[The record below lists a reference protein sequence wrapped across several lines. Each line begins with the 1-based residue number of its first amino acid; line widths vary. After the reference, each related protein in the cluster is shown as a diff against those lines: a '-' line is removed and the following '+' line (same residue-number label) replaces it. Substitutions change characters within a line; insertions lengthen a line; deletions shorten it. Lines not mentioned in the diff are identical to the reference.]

1 MELVQKREFSDE
13 KRKELADKG
22 HAMPDGSFPIENI
35 TDLHNAIQSVGRS
48 GNYAKAKAH
57 IIQRAKD
64 LEATNI
70 LPEDWKVKKFIDD
83 IKDAFL
89 KAIGTS
95 SSVDQE
101 RDERSV
107 ENYVRQTGNV
117 NTPPV
122 NVGDYT
128 IGGNNMS
135 NNTTEPDPKGDLAVQ
150 KDLPA
155 AVQPASADLVNQE
168 TRPYGDVSVSEAPN
182 NDSLADVSTGG
193 AGIYK
198 AGMTCPDCG
207 QAVSHKCAADSAKD
221 DDTKV
226 EKADTCA
233 DCGKSTADCG
243 CTKKSASE
251 DEVTE
256 TVEKAADVE
265 SKEEDAKETLEDE
278 KAEVK
283 KSIWNGAFGAPLIP
297 KL

>member
-155 AVQPASADLVNQE
+155 ATQPASADLVNQE
-168 TRPYGDVSVSEAPN
+168 TRPVGDVSVSEAPN

-207 QAVSHKCAADSAKD
+207 QAVSHKCAADSATD

-226 EKADTCA
+226 EKA
-233 DCGKSTADCG
+233 
-243 CTKKSASE
+243 ASE

-265 SKEEDAKETLEDE
+265 SKEENAKETPEDE

>member
-1 MELVQKREFSDE
+1 MD
-13 KRKELADKG
+13 
-22 HAMPDGSFPIENI
+22 
-35 TDLHNAIQSVGRS
+35 
-48 GNYAKAKAH
+48 AK
-57 IIQRAKD
+57 II
-64 LEATNI
+64 N
-70 LPEDWKVKKFIDD
+70 KFIDD
-83 IKDAFL
+83 VKDAFE

-117 NTPPV
+117 KTPPV

-135 NNTTEPDPKGDLAVQ
+135 NNTTEPDPKGDIAVQ
-150 KDLPA
+150 KDLPNA
-155 AVQPASADLVNQE
+155 TQPDVAGLINQE
-168 TRPYGDVSVSEAPN
+168 TRPVGDVSVSEAPN

-193 AGIYK
+193 AGVYK
-198 AGMTCPDCG
+198 AGMTCPDCN
-207 QAVSHKCAADSAKD
+207 QAIEHKCAADSSED
-221 DDTKV
+221 DDSKV
-226 EKADTCA
+226 EKA
-233 DCGKSTADCG
+233 
-243 CTKKSASE
+243 ASE

-265 SKEEDAKETLEDE
+265 SKEEDADETEADE

>member
-1 MELVQKREFSDE
+1 MDLVQKREFSDE

-70 LPEDWKVKKFIDD
+70 LPEDWKIKKFIDD

-150 KDLPA
+150 KDLPSA
-155 AVQPASADLVNQE
+155 TRPDAVTTIAQE
-168 TRPYGDVSVSEAPN
+168 TRPEGDVTPSEAPN
-182 NDSLADVSTGG
+182 NDALADVSTGG
-193 AGIYK
+193 AGVYK
-198 AGMTCPDCG
+198 SGMTCPDCNE
-207 QAVSHKCAADSAKD
+207 AVAHKCA
-221 DDTKV
+221 V
-226 EKADTCA
+226 EKAA
-233 DCGKSTADCG
+233 DA
-243 CTKKSASE
+243 

-256 TVEKAADVE
+256 TVEKAADEAE
-265 SKEEDAKETLEDE
+265 SKEEAKAETPADE
-278 KAEVK
+278 KAEMK
-283 KSIWNGAFGAPLIP
+283 KSIWGGAFAPI
-297 KL
+297 K

>member
-1 MELVQKREFSDE
+1 MDFVQKREFSDE
-13 KRKELADKG
+13 KRKQLAAAG
-22 HAMPDGSFPIENI
+22 HALPDGSFPIENV

-48 GNYAKAKAH
+48 SNYAKAKAH

-70 LPEDWKVKKFIDD
+70 LPDDWKVTKFIDD
-83 IKDAFL
+83 VKDAFI

-101 RDERSV
+101 RDERTV

-117 NTPPV
+117 STPPV

-135 NNTTEPDPKGDLAVQ
+135 NNTTEPDPKGDIAVQ
-150 KDLPA
+150 KDLPNA
-155 AVQPASADLVNQE
+155 TQPASADLVNQE
-168 TRPYGDVSVSEAPN
+168 TRPVGDVSVSEAPN

-198 AGMTCPDCG
+198 SGMTCPDCN
-207 QAVSHKCAADSAKD
+207 QAVEHKCAVDKADDADED
-221 DDTKV
+221 DKV
-226 EKADTCA
+226 EKAA
-233 DCGKSTADCG
+233 A
-243 CTKKSASE
+243 A

-256 TVEKAADVE
+256 DNAD
-265 SKEEDAKETLEDE
+265 DE
-278 KAEVK
+278 AVTKSAEPVQ
-283 KSIWNGAFGAPLIP
+283 KSVGSPIWKGAFAPL
-297 KL
+297 K